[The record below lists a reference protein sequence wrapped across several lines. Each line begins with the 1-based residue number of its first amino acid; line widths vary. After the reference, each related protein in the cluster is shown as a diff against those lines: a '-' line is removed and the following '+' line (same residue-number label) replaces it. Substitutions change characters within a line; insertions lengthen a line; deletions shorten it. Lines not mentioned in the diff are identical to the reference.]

1 MNRILSVIL
10 NRLIGKNKIVNLIL
24 DSFEQKARIFAS
36 AGYLVETGWWKSFEK
51 KQPLDHEGQPVPW
64 ITYGA
69 IEFLKER
76 LDKSM
81 SIFEFGAGNSSLYYA
96 KKVNKVVSV
105 EHHNDWFNYIK
116 GKMPGNV
123 EIFHKNI
130 DSVEYPQFLKQRED
144 KFDVIIVDGRERVQC
159 ILNSINNLSNRG
171 VLILDDSQREKYLE
185 GENFLLQNG
194 FKKIAFWGI
203 APSYFRNKSTTI
215 FYRKNNCFNI

>member
-1 MNRILSVIL
+1 MDKIIDILL
-10 NRLIGKNKIVNLIL
+10 NRLIGKKKILNLFL
-24 DSFEQKARIFAS
+24 DSFEERARKFTS
-36 AGYLVETGWWKSFEK
+36 SGYLVETGWWKSFEK
-51 KQPLDHEGQPVPW
+51 KQPVDMEGQPVPW

-69 IEFLKER
+69 IEFLKTR
-76 LDKSM
+76 LDNSM
-81 SIFEFGAGNSSLYYA
+81 SIFEFGSGNSSLYYA

-116 GKMPGNV
+116 EKMPSNV

-130 DSVEYPQFLKQRED
+130 ESVEYTEFLKKRED

-171 VLILDDSQREKYLE
+171 VVILDDSQREKYLE
-185 GENFLLQNG
+185 GESFLLKNG

-215 FYRKNNCFNI
+215 FYKENNCFNI